1 MQEEQKEE
9 GVSFAQA
16 VFGKL
21 HLCHQEGMVYRHVVT
36 NLIVQEGETTAMNET
51 SLASLWS

>member
-1 MQEEQKEE
+1 MHRLYLE
-9 GVSFAQA
+9 SFTFATRR
-16 VFGKL
+16 GWYT
-21 HLCHQEGMVYRHVVT
+21 GMLVT